1 MESRDGIRTWN
12 LSLFLL
18 PYEGNNNLRT
28 KMNNK
33 KTAKKIMKKPS
44 TRTTI
49 ASATII
55 AIVASAAMILGVLQ
69 SQTSPSALAQSYG
82 SNGTTAD
89 NNSKLYCIS

>member
-55 AIVASAAMILGVLQ
+55 AIVASARYD
-69 SQTSPSALAQSYG
+69 PW
-82 SNGTTAD
+82 GTTEP
-89 NNSKLYCIS
+89 NFTERTSTKLWQ